1 MQWYNRRMLPLYKR
15 IMNKAVSL
23 INKRVSILLSILV
36 LSFIVVYILFDR
48 VIFFWTILI
57 GVVVYFEDKKIIN
70 FRKLLLPDNFRK
82 VFMILIF
89 SASFFCLRDV
99 GWKSYEWLK
108 FYIDSGTVF
117 FILFLISN
125 YVLNINKSL
134 YHYIIFFA
142 IVLIPI
148 FVILD
153 LPIIADIYAV
163 FAFLLVTYL
172 VIKEIVAVRHI
183 QVANAKK

>member
-1 MQWYNRRMLPLYKR
+1 
-15 IMNKAVSL
+15 MNKAVSL
-23 INKRVSILLSILV
+23 INKRASILLFILV

-48 VIFFWTILI
+48 VIFFWTILL
-57 GVVVYFEDKKIIN
+57 GVVVYFEDKRIVN
-70 FRKLLLPDNFRK
+70 FRKLLQPDNFRK
-82 VFMILIF
+82 VLMILIF
-89 SASFFCLRDV
+89 SAAFFCLRDV
-99 GWKSYEWLK
+99 DWKSYEWLK
-108 FYIDSGTVF
+108 FYIDSGTIF

-163 FAFLLVTYL
+163 FAFLFATFL
-172 VIKEIVAVRHI
+172 VIKEVIEIRKIV
-183 QVANAKK
+183 